1 MADKECC
8 PSPEHLDQ
16 QAVSADDPSTAS
28 RRSIRQL
35 TRAVRASLRLSFVLE
50 NKGNVARDHLASERT
65 YLTYVQTSL
74 ACASA
79 GIGASPVHRVYV
91 D

>member
-1 MADKECC
+1 M
-8 PSPEHLDQ
+8 
-16 QAVSADDPSTAS
+16 
-28 RRSIRQL
+28 
-35 TRAVRASLRLSFVLE
+35 LE

-79 GIGASPVHRVYV
+79 GIGAPPVHRVYV